1 MFLTLILLKASMNL
15 GYPILCHPSQK
26 RCYWA
31 QDGQEVNSGL
41 GIDLRVLGSAAIN
54 LNNDL
59 LYITGGFGFT
69 GALNSTEIH
78 AFQEKPKI
86 GPELPF
92 PTSDHCLVQIG
103 LDEFMLIG
111 FDKSANENRYFIYD
125 LSTEKWNEELEDG
138 PRSGSLYSQQYCK
151 AFKVG
156 EKVKVFRSGYAYKS
170 YIFDVSSK
178 KWENGPDLPEKK
190 VSYEIVINPTGD
202 GILMIGG
209 YAGGNYSRN
218 IWEMK
223 CDQTENCDWNMAP
236 YKFQFGR
243 ASHTAFYVP
252 ENLANCYYP
261 DPNVP

>member
-1 MFLTLILLKASMNL
+1 MFPTLILLKASMNL

-31 QDGQEVNSGL
+31 QDGQEVNTGL
-41 GIDLRVLGSAAIN
+41 GIDLRIMGSAAIN
-54 LNNDL
+54 LNNDV
-59 LYITGGFGFT
+59 LYIAGGFGFT

-86 GPELPF
+86 GPEMPF

-103 LDEFMLIG
+103 SDEFMLVG

-138 PRSGSLYSQQYCK
+138 PRSGSWYSQQYCK

-170 YIFDVSSK
+170 FIFDVSSK
-178 KWENGPDLPEKK
+178 KWENGMSFFHISNVSFIPFFVFGFWSLLAPKLQKYNVIFVYILQGKMGKTEKK
-190 VSYEIVINPTGD
+190 GKEITK
-202 GILMIGG
+202 L
-209 YAGGNYSRN
+209 
-218 IWEMK
+218 K
-223 CDQTENCDWNMAP
+223 
-236 YKFQFGR
+236 
-243 ASHTAFYVP
+243 
-252 ENLANCYYP
+252 
-261 DPNVP
+261 

>member
-1 MFLTLILLKASMNL
+1 MNL

-31 QDGQEVNSGL
+31 QDGQEVNTGL
-41 GIDLRVLGSAAIN
+41 GIDLRIMGSAAIN
-54 LNNDL
+54 LNNDV

-86 GPELPF
+86 GPEMPF

-103 LDEFMLIG
+103 SDEFMLVG

-138 PRSGSLYSQQYCK
+138 PRSGSWYSQQYCK

-178 KWENGPDLPEKK
+178 KWENGMFGVHTSK
-190 VSYEIVINPTGD
+190 T
-202 GILMIGG
+202 LM
-209 YAGGNYSRN
+209 S
-218 IWEMK
+218 
-223 CDQTENCDWNMAP
+223 CLCHFCSLSFSNC
-236 YKFQFGR
+236 
-243 ASHTAFYVP
+243 
-252 ENLANCYYP
+252 
-261 DPNVP
+261 